1 MLLQRAD
8 RSASAE
14 QADMEQ
20 DSDTDSEASFDVVV
34 DDGAIRA
41 ARQARMADITQAL
54 ANTRTPEALNAMV
67 ARATEMGW
75 QASQCTLPGGEEVS
89 QALRPTYRHRTD
101 GFMEVKQALRHI
113 EAAANAWEAAA
124 EHQQAALCA
133 RELLLPQAGPD
144 LLDQLLWQ
152 SQTVARRLRAQEKTL
167 EALLLLRQFPYAGAA
182 GKCRI
187 HDEAA
192 ARLREACSL
201 RMNELPAELPAA
213 VADID
218 AALHRELADISPRM
232 AGLLDA
238 IGPDGKL
245 PGVPSRMPPPG
256 SDARQAEAI
265 EEAWLAT
272 YAHSCAALEDAARAL
287 LARSHPSEISS
298 PAAAVKAGALTHP
311 EAREGRATLRRNAAL
326 HKTMAPLLAGLQPP
340 PDGAATRRKAGQG
353 APPQAPWLHALEAF
367 GEWNLVLQR
376 VENARRTLQAHSASW
391 SPAQREASRDA
402 IDSVQ
407 ARLAAAQANASEQGR
422 EALVQSLAHL
432 ARQGIHASQE
442 MPGSDPS
449 AARHAL
455 AGAAEAARHA
465 REALERSG
473 LHARM
478 APVCTAIAQAC
489 EAMAHVPR
497 TAAEARDHAAR
508 LQAAE
513 RQARAAAWEEL
524 APDMHR
530 LADLCGTACEGALR
544 GAAEMEAQVA
554 DQARAQREGA
564 LQAAMEAALEQP
576 PRPAEGVDD
585 GRNRPPMPWQRP
597 GDVVAALHQGL
608 QAAQQAQSTLEEH
621 LAGWTVAQ
629 RQESGEAVGALRARL
644 DTARAAALENAI
656 SALQQSFKEI
666 WRAAAPLLS
675 ADTEERSLPSGARSL
690 AGKALAAAGEFH
702 RTLHGIDGQE
712 LPERARIASIA
723 RAFAPLSTTSDALR
737 MPLDTSAQ
745 AMARA
750 DVLDTAAR
758 QAREAA
764 HSDFKVPLQ
773 HWARWCDGLRTDAI
787 SFALLHGMK
796 AIDFLCKASEAD
808 LNAATSQ
815 LSDRMLTI
823 HELAFDLPLHFT
835 ADGSIAT
842 STQASPPP
850 VVPSEDLEMAR
861 CTAAIA
867 QRAAEL
873 RASLLPVPP
882 GTLPEMA
889 QDYQASRN
897 SLSET
902 AYAARVTS
910 GLLPLFHEASQA
922 IAQAP
927 ADQQPRVARQFARKA
942 LTYQQDAANALGD
955 YLESSMRLSSRSARR
970 AAMIDGANLRQS
982 ERLVT
987 LMQRS
992 LDGLGHLLECRSI
1005 AIGVHARAAIRHR
1018 DVRDGLMT
1026 IADRYERATQK
1037 IQDSL
1042 EHMEQRLEAESRLP
1056 GYADIAQGEKANMA
1070 GAFGMLIWRGK
1081 FESTIVQ
1088 AMLAADWLAR
1098 FLGPDLP
1105 LRTASDLSAC
1115 TELIQFLQGDLSAQ
1129 NQFALRQL
1137 RDDGNAHL
1145 VRKMLKVSL
1154 ECIQR
1159 LKAFQ
1164 EAIAA
1169 REQAPAA
1176 AAATGSS
1183 STAPAPGPAKTRQ
1196 RRGR

>member
-1 MLLQRAD
+1 MPWWPGPRKWAG
-8 RSASAE
+8 RRPSARCPA
-14 QADMEQ
+14 
-20 DSDTDSEASFDVVV
+20 
-34 DDGAIRA
+34 GR
-41 ARQARMADITQAL
+41 
-54 ANTRTPEALNAMV
+54 
-67 ARATEMGW
+67 
-75 QASQCTLPGGEEVS
+75 EVS

-530 LADLCGTACEGALR
+530 LADLCGTACEGRAARRRGDGSAGGRPGPRPAGRRIAGRNGGSAGAATPACRRCGRRAEPAADAMATAWRRRRRTAPGTAGSATGAVHARGAPRRMDR
-544 GAAEMEAQVA
+544 GAAPGI
-554 DQARAQREGA
+554 RR
-564 LQAAMEAALEQP
+564 
-576 PRPAEGVDD
+576 
-585 GRNRPPMPWQRP
+585 GRR
-597 GDVVAALHQGL
+597 
-608 QAAQQAQSTLEEH
+608 
-621 LAGWTVAQ
+621 
-629 RQESGEAVGALRARL
+629 
-644 DTARAAALENAI
+644 RAART
-656 SALQQSFKEI
+656 SRH
-666 WRAAAPLLS
+666 RAC
-675 ADTEERSLPSGARSL
+675 RR
-690 AGKALAAAGEFH
+690 AGK
-702 RTLHGIDGQE
+702 R
-712 LPERARIASIA
+712 
-723 RAFAPLSTTSDALR
+723 
-737 MPLDTSAQ
+737 
-745 AMARA
+745 
-750 DVLDTAAR
+750 
-758 QAREAA
+758 
-764 HSDFKVPLQ
+764 
-773 HWARWCDGLRTDAI
+773 
-787 SFALLHGMK
+787 
-796 AIDFLCKASEAD
+796 
-808 LNAATSQ
+808 
-815 LSDRMLTI
+815 
-823 HELAFDLPLHFT
+823 HF
-835 ADGSIAT
+835 G
-842 STQASPPP
+842 
-850 VVPSEDLEMAR
+850 
-861 CTAAIA
+861 TAAI
-867 QRAAEL
+867 
-873 RASLLPVPP
+873 
-882 GTLPEMA
+882 
-889 QDYQASRN
+889 
-897 SLSET
+897 
-902 AYAARVTS
+902 
-910 GLLPLFHEASQA
+910 
-922 IAQAP
+922 
-927 ADQQPRVARQFARKA
+927 
-942 LTYQQDAANALGD
+942 
-955 YLESSMRLSSRSARR
+955 
-970 AAMIDGANLRQS
+970 
-982 ERLVT
+982 
-987 LMQRS
+987 
-992 LDGLGHLLECRSI
+992 
-1005 AIGVHARAAIRHR
+1005 
-1018 DVRDGLMT
+1018 
-1026 IADRYERATQK
+1026 
-1037 IQDSL
+1037 
-1042 EHMEQRLEAESRLP
+1042 
-1056 GYADIAQGEKANMA
+1056 
-1070 GAFGMLIWRGK
+1070 
-1081 FESTIVQ
+1081 
-1088 AMLAADWLAR
+1088 
-1098 FLGPDLP
+1098 
-1105 LRTASDLSAC
+1105 
-1115 TELIQFLQGDLSAQ
+1115 LQGDLAGRS
-1129 NQFALRQL
+1129 
-1137 RDDGNAHL
+1137 
-1145 VRKMLKVSL
+1145 
-1154 ECIQR
+1154 
-1159 LKAFQ
+1159 
-1164 EAIAA
+1164 
-1169 REQAPAA
+1169 PAA
-1176 AAATGSS
+1176 VRRYRGTVIAP
-1183 STAPAPGPAKTRQ
+1183 PAPDRWPARRWPQPGNSTGRSMASMGKSCRSVHASPLSPGHSPPVHDQRRPAHAAGHLRASHGTCRRSGHSGPA
-1196 RRGR
+1196 GP